1 MRMHSQSKYG
11 IGKFTNSDFTLAEI
25 EEKIEIYTV
34 TLLKQNWAYHFNVK
48 TPFSVLLTPNK
59 TFNGPKFLTPI

>member
-48 TPFSVLLTPNK
+48 PLLV
-59 TFNGPKFLTPI
+59 FY